1 MGSISQVS
9 VPTSIATQRVLSPL
23 LSKFRRRL
31 GGFGHV
37 NSVFENRIF
46 SMSNDKLQRKSKNK
60 YFLIINMNVPKFQ
73 LGHCEHT
80 NAIIFLAP
88 SQYFLC
94 LAPLPRAKENKKI
107 NIF

>member
-73 LGHCEHT
+73 LGHCEHK

-88 SQYFLC
+88 LPIFSMSG
-94 LAPLPRAKENKKI
+94 APPPRQRK
-107 NIF
+107 